1 MFERQ
6 PVEGYLATCAAIAD
20 FDRRA
25 DTASIAVPVSVL
37 VGAEDGA
44 TPPDLVAEFA
54 RQIAGSQFQIIEGAG
69 HLPCIEAPLP
79 VAAAIAA
86 LAERVEQGEMRNVAS

>member
-1 MFERQ
+1 
-6 PVEGYLATCAAIAD
+6 
-20 FDRRA
+20 
-25 DTASIAVPVSVL
+25 VL

-54 RQIAGSQFQIIEGAG
+54 RQIAGSQFQIIE
-69 HLPCIEAPLP
+69 APLP